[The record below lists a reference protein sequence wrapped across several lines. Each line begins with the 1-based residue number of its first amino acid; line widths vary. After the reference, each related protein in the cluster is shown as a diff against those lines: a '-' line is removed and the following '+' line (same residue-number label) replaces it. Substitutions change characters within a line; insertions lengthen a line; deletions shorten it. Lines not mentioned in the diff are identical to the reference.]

1 MSSIKQNISTVSL
14 SKAVSELLSSKNKN
28 KSLGEASLELNDYI
42 IKIKDLVDAGDI
54 TLEQL
59 REEITKHL
67 DSKEVIVP
75 NSLAQLLI
83 GCVGDKE
90 TCLLKPEKAEDVAF
104 LYNTQ
109 KGKLQ
114 ALSKINTIPLTEDS
128 VAVLYLTG
136 NPNKINLDSL
146 KFLEEQGFKK
156 LRIEYKDIKSA
167 NYKVINIDNLKRYI
181 YSKPDDANIF
191 HSVMILG
198 FLLLLIFALYRIQN

>member
-1 MSSIKQNISTVSL
+1 MKDNKHAISL

-28 KSLGEASLELNDYI
+28 KSLGEASDELNNYI
-42 IKIKDLVDAGDI
+42 IKIKDLVDTGDI
-54 TLEQL
+54 TLEEL

-67 DSKEVIVP
+67 NSKEVIVP

-90 TCLLKPEKAEDVAF
+90 TCLMKPEKPEDVAF

-109 KGKLQ
+109 HQKLQ
-114 ALSKINTIPLTEDS
+114 SLSKNNIPLTDDS

-136 NPNKINLDSL
+136 NPNKINLESL

-167 NYKVINIDNLKRYI
+167 NYKVINVDNLKRYI
-181 YSKPDDANIF
+181 YSRPNDNNIF
-191 HSVMILG
+191 QSIMILA
-198 FLLLLIFALYRIQN
+198 FLLLIIFTLYRIQN